1 MRFTRVHGR
10 CHAWAAVSA
19 GMLSGYRVLGFDLE
33 TTGFDY
39 RSDRIV
45 QFALI
50 GSDVDGSH
58 INLQSLIDPRVP
70 IPPSTTQVHGITDD
84 DVRGVGEFNQ
94 HVADISSMIED
105 SIIVGHNV
113 VQFDWRF
120 LEMECMRA
128 GVEAPRPRAIIDT
141 LVLARRLG
149 IPGRHTL
156 GHLCERFEIGMD
168 RSHQADVDAAAT
180 LLLLWRILEAYQEKA
195 ERIILE
201 LI

>member
-19 GMLSGYRVLGFDLE
+19 GILSGYRVLGFDLE
-33 TTGFDY
+33 TTGFNY
-39 RSDRIV
+39 RWNRIV

-50 GSDVDGSH
+50 GSDVDGRH
-58 INLQSLIDPRVP
+58 INLHSLVDPGVH
-70 IPPSTTQVHGITDD
+70 IPSNTTRVHGITDD
-84 DVRGVGEFNQ
+84 DVRGVGGFNQ

-105 SIIVGHNV
+105 SVIVGHNI

-156 GHLCERFEIGMD
+156 GHLCERFDIVMD

-180 LLLLWRILEAYQEKA
+180 LLLLWKILQAYPGEADRFILE
-195 ERIILE
+195 
-201 LI
+201 

>member
-1 MRFTRVHGR
+1 M
-10 CHAWAAVSA
+10 SA

-58 INLQSLIDPRVP
+58 INLQSLVDPRVP
-70 IPPSTTQVHGITDD
+70 IPPSTTRVHGITDD

-94 HVADISSMIED
+94 HVADIASMIED
-105 SIIVGHNV
+105 SVIVGHNV
-113 VQFDWRF
+113 IQFDWRF
-120 LEMECMRA
+120 LEMECMRV

-156 GHLCERFEIGMD
+156 GHLCERFGIGMD
-168 RSHQADVDAAAT
+168 RSHQADVDAGAT
-180 LLLLWRILEAYQEKA
+180 LLLLWRILQAYPRKNKESVGD
-195 ERIILE
+195 L
-201 LI
+201 LDSLSN

>member
-10 CHAWAAVSA
+10 CHAWATVSA

-70 IPPSTTQVHGITDD
+70 IPSSTTQVHGITDD

-105 SIIVGHNV
+105 SVIVGHNV
-113 VQFDWRF
+113 IQFDWRF

-128 GVEAPRPRAIIDT
+128 GVEAPRPRVIIDT

-180 LLLLWRILEAYQEKA
+180 LLLLWKILEAYQEKA

-201 LI
+201 

>member
-1 MRFTRVHGR
+1 M
-10 CHAWAAVSA
+10 SE

-33 TTGFDY
+33 TTGFDH

-50 GSDVDGSH
+50 GSDVDGRH
-58 INLQSLIDPRVP
+58 INLQSLVNPRVP
-70 IPPSTTQVHGITDD
+70 IDPNTTRVHGITDD
-84 DVRGVGEFNQ
+84 DVRGAGEFSQ
-94 HVADISSMIED
+94 HVADIAMMMED
-105 SIIVGHNV
+105 SVIVGHNV

-128 GVEAPRPRAIIDT
+128 GVETPRPRAIIDT

-156 GHLCERFEIGMD
+156 GHLCERFGIGMD
-168 RSHQADVDAAAT
+168 RSHQADVDAGAT
-180 LLLLWRILEAYQEKA
+180 LLLLWRIMQAYPRKFKGPVDDF
-195 ERIILE
+195 LDS
-201 LI
+201 LSY

>member
-1 MRFTRVHGR
+1 M
-10 CHAWAAVSA
+10 SA

-50 GSDVDGSH
+50 GSDVDGSY
-58 INLQSLIDPRVP
+58 INLQSLVDPRVS

-94 HVADISSMIED
+94 HVADIASMIED
-105 SIIVGHNV
+105 SVIVGHNV

-168 RSHQADVDAAAT
+168 RSHQADVDAAAA
-180 LLLLWRILEAYQEKA
+180 LLLLWKILEAYQGKA

-201 LI
+201 